1 MRAAALIWHS
11 RLLFCFSLSLHLQ
24 ARVTVH
30 GLHACDTFSRHP
42 RFLVLDIGH
51 FYELLRA
58 PEPLGSAMAEVDAE
72 NGSFE
77 AVSPSSR
84 AGAPESGPAISGLA
98 KILQDHGVQ
107 HELSKR
113 LLDAGGDTQ
122 SFRHVVCTASEFDGV
137 LLEMF
142 GGTAVP
148 LMQRSKLRAVWT
160 ALQQPTPGPM
170 LPPEASCTAQ

>member
-1 MRAAALIWHS
+1 
-11 RLLFCFSLSLHLQ
+11 
-24 ARVTVH
+24 
-30 GLHACDTFSRHP
+30 
-42 RFLVLDIGH
+42 
-51 FYELLRA
+51 
-58 PEPLGSAMAEVDAE
+58 MAEVDAD

-84 AGAPESGPAISGLA
+84 SGAPESGQAISGLA

-107 HELSKR
+107 HALAKH
-113 LLDAGGDTQ
+113 LLDEGWDAQ

-137 LLEMF
+137 LVEMF

-170 LPPEASCTAQ
+170 LSSEASGTAQKSNPGWSEAFAPKLDAAKVASLKKAFLSAYPSEISECFEHPFASLVEHGC